1 MQLMLEAESLENLTD
16 TVIAKRK
23 KMKRKINE
31 IFCHHI
37 NEELYSNAFFS
48 IQFILN
54 NKINK
59 FSF

>member
-16 TVIAKRK
+16 RVIAKRK
-23 KMKRKINE
+23 KMNRKINE

-48 IQFILN
+48 IQFILII
-54 NKINK
+54 K
-59 FSF
+59 